1 MKVKF
6 LSMLSI
12 LCFVSSFV
20 SCNAANK
27 KTTKYSIQPDS
38 TVYYTLGKTMSDI
51 LFSPTKV
58 TCYTIQGKSTVS
70 ETDFEL
76 EPHYVRDSLIAKLD
90 DEQIS
95 ILQFNLLTDDANY
108 HQDSLRVRS
117 PYVPCVEFCF
127 EKKKQQPVHIIV
139 SLSDFSRSACRVQ
152 ASSSWGKRLFS
163 CSNCTFR
170 SFSWDCVLRMFC
182 KCVRIV

>member
-139 SLSDFSRSACRVQ
+139 SLSDFSWTILYDDKRQGNWNYADKLLMERYCKMIL
-152 ASSSWGKRLFS
+152 GKVF
-163 CSNCTFR
+163 NKNK
-170 SFSWDCVLRMFC
+170 V
-182 KCVRIV
+182 K